1 MTKVL
6 VSMPARVL
14 SRMRALVPDRQR
26 SRFITRLVEAELAK
40 REAELFQ
47 AARAV
52 DQDEALNAEMRE
64 NFVGPVFTEGA
75 ERCPLSANEAPQ
87 V

>member
-26 SRFITRLVEAELAK
+26 SRFITRLVEDELKK
-40 REAELFQ
+40 REAELFHCAQ
-47 AARAV
+47 EVERDA
-52 DQDEALNAEMRE
+52 ALNAEMRE
-64 NFVGPVFTEGA
+64 WDVTVSDGVDHE
-75 ERCPLSANEAPQ
+75 SW
-87 V
+87 

>member
-40 REAELFQ
+40 REAALFQ
-47 AARAV
+47 AAREV
-52 DQDEALNAEMRE
+52 EQDEALNAEMRE
-64 NFVGPVFTEGA
+64 WDGTAADGVDHEPW
-75 ERCPLSANEAPQ
+75 
-87 V
+87 